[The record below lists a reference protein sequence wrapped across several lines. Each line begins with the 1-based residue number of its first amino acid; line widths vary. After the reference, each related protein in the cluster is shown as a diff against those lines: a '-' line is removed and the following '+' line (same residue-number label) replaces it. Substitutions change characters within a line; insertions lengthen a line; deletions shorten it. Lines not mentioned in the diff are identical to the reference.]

1 MKLSIRPILL
11 LTLLLVSG
19 AEALSQASAYTPAQA
34 HSHNDYEHKNA
45 FWDAYK
51 QQFGSIEADLILK
64 DSILYTAHDGT
75 GISKERTFKKLY
87 LEPLFSEIE
96 KNGGKIYIKP
106 DSMLQLLIDL
116 KTPAEETMAVLVNE
130 LAPYE
135 KYLAPKGTVKIVI
148 SGNTPEP
155 STYNKY
161 PEYIYFDGRPD
172 ISYTKYQLLRIGL
185 ISQSFQTYSKWNGEG
200 EMLQKDRKR
209 LEKVIAQT
217 HELDKKI
224 RFWATPDN
232 INAWKTM
239 MSLKV
244 DFLNTDKV
252 VEMGDYLR
260 TAPK

>member
-1 MKLSIRPILL
+1 MILTIRPVLFLL
-11 LTLLLVSG
+11 FLAISG
-19 AEALSQASAYTPAQA
+19 TETFAQSSLYTPAQA

-51 QQFGSIEADLILK
+51 QGFGSIEADLILQ
-64 DSILYTAHDGT
+64 DSVLYTAHDKT
-75 GISKERTFKKLY
+75 GISEERTFKKLY
-87 LEPLFSEIE
+87 LEPIISEIE
-96 KNGGKIYIKP
+96 KNGGKIYAQSNTI
-106 DSMLQLLIDL
+106 LQLLIDL
-116 KTPAEETMAVLVNE
+116 KTPATETMAVLLRE

-135 KYLAPKGTVKIVI
+135 QYLAPKGTVKIVI
-148 SGNTPEP
+148 SGNTPDP
-155 STYNKY
+155 TTYNKY
-161 PEYIYFDGRPD
+161 PDYIYFDGRPD
-172 ISYTKYQLLRIGL
+172 ISYTKYQLLRLGL

-200 EMLQKDRKR
+200 EMLKKDQKR
-209 LEKVIAQT
+209 LEKVISQA

-244 DFLNTDKV
+244 DYLNTDKV